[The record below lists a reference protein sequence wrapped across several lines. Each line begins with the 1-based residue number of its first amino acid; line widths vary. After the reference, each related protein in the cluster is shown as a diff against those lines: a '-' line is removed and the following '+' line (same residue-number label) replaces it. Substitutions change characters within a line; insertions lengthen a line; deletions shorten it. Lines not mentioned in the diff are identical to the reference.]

1 MRKILHRE
9 RTMDYKTVSGIPIHA
24 SIECDAY
31 SDRSVKGIITLPM
44 GDRDAES
51 HYMFN
56 ACLAPLSTASCIPD
70 SCIHYLRVCDFL
82 VEESLI
88 MLYDSEWIV
97 LPKGFVGCIILDI
110 ILRTFIDEYRIVSL
124 PPKAGQ
130 IRYV

>member
-9 RTMDYKTVSGIPIHA
+9 RTMDYKTVAGMPIHA
-24 SIECDAY
+24 SVKCDAY
-31 SDRSVKGIITLPM
+31 RDMSVKGIITLSM

-97 LPKGFVGCIILDI
+97 LPKGSIGRIILDI
-110 ILRTFIDEYRIVSL
+110 ILRTFIEEYRIVSL